1 MLNTWTGAGR
11 ITKPLELK
19 TTQSGVPF
27 LNFTIAIDRDYK
39 NGDEKE
45 TDFVDVSAYRA
56 TAEYLSKYA
65 DKGRMVIVNGRL
77 QSRKY
82 QDKDGNNRT
91 AWSIQ
96 ANNVYL
102 VGGGGNSSDTNGSA
116 SNTPRIRSME
126 EILADTSDESLPF

>member
-19 TTQSGVPF
+19 TTQSGVSV

-39 NGDEKE
+39 SGDEKE
-45 TDFVDVSAYRA
+45 TDFVDVTAWRHN
-56 TAEYLSKYA
+56 AEYLSKYA
-65 DKGRMVIVNGRL
+65 DKGVMIVVTGRL

-91 AWSIQ
+91 SWGIEAS
-96 ANNVYL
+96 NVYI
-102 VGGGGNSSDTNGSA
+102 VGGNRSGQSGYSGGFA
-116 SNTPRIRSME
+116 
-126 EILADTSDESLPF
+126 ADTTSDASDENLPF